1 MRMPWRLDGCI
12 LCLDGTRPLTSEHL
26 IPECIGGHLE
36 IPFLCGTCNA
46 DLGTRLDAVVPTD
59 PRIVLAARNLQNRIP
74 IVVAPIL
81 ERQLYSGHGEGPSV
95 RGRVRNDA
103 FQALEQRMADGSIVQ
118 PTSRAR
124 RSVETILLR
133 QGHERGVIEEALT
146 QFDAAGE
153 NTRVPL
159 TESLEIVNWRTDRIE
174 LLLGGSLIGDLLP
187 LKIAYE
193 FLALHLYSEIYRR
206 DSPLE
211 EIRLSLR
218 GSLQQSDA
226 WYVEHRHASYEPF
239 HGIAMEQ
246 ARPHAIVQ
254 IRLFGWLAFK
264 VEFPRLAFEGLQ
276 GAYTHRLD
284 SGVEN
289 WTRVGS

>member
-1 MRMPWRLDGCI
+1 MTWRFNRCI
-12 LCLDGTRPLTSEHL
+12 LCLDDTRSLTSEHL
-26 IPECIGGHLE
+26 IPQCIGGRLE
-36 IPFLCGTCNA
+36 IPFLCPTCNA

-59 PRIVLAARNLQNRIP
+59 PRIVLAAQNLQNRIP
-74 IVVAPIL
+74 AVAALIL
-81 ERQLYSGHGEGPSV
+81 DRQLYSGHGEGPSV
-95 RGRVRNDA
+95 RGRVRNHA
-103 FQALEQRMADGSIVQ
+103 FQALDQRMADGSIVQ

-133 QGHERGVIEEALT
+133 QGYERGVIDEALAR
-146 QFDAAGE
+146 FNAAGE

-159 TESLEIVNWRTDRIE
+159 TESLEIVSWRTDRVE
-174 LLLGGSLIGDLLP
+174 LSLGGSLMGDILP

-193 FLALHLYSEIYRR
+193 FLALHVYSEIYRR

-211 EIRLSLR
+211 EIRGSLR
-218 GSLQQSDA
+218 ESLQQSDA
-226 WYVEHRHASYEPF
+226 WNVEHLHASYDPF
-239 HGIAMEQ
+239 HGIAIEQ
-246 ARPHAIVQ
+246 ARPYVIVQ

-264 VEFPRLAFEGLQ
+264 VKFPRLAFEGLQ

-289 WTRVGS
+289 WTRLDS